1 MMSSLEFASPHWF
14 WILPLPILVYFLL
27 PAYRTEQTATKVP
40 FFNLLIEAIGEEP
53 SEGATQLKASWWQ
66 RIALV
71 ITWGCLVI
79 ALAQPK
85 VLGEP
90 QTRESMGR
98 DVMVA
103 VDLSG
108 SMSEQD
114 FTDQQGN
121 KVNRLDA
128 AKAVLQDFVAERK
141 GDRLGLILFGDAA
154 FIQTPFTADNNAW
167 LTLLEQTDVSM
178 AGESTHLGDAIGL
191 AIKTFEQTTPGSERQ
206 KVTIVLTDGNDTGS
220 FVEPIDAAKVAAAK
234 GVRIHVIAMGDPS
247 TVGEQAM
254 DMDIINHVASTT
266 GGKAYQAKDSE
277 GLKQAYA
284 SINDLEPQLY
294 ESMTY
299 RPKVSL
305 QHYFVMVVIVLYS
318 SLFLIATI
326 RRGRSTGRSQP
337 TSDINTRESKHV

>member
-1 MMSSLEFASPHWF
+1 MMSSLEFATPNWL
-14 WILPLPILVYFLL
+14 WILPLPIVVYFLF
-27 PAYRTEQTATKVP
+27 PAYRTKQTATKVP
-40 FFNLLIEAIGEEP
+40 FFHLLSEAIGEKP

-71 ITWGCLVI
+71 LTWGCLVL
-79 ALAQPK
+79 ALAQPTI
-85 VLGEP
+85 LGAP

-98 DVMVA
+98 DVMVV

-114 FTDQQGN
+114 FSDEQGN
-121 KVNRLDA
+121 KINRLMA
-128 AKAVLQDFVAERK
+128 AKAVLKDFVVQRK

-154 FIQTPFTADNNAW
+154 FLQTPFTADHQAW
-167 LTLLEQTDVSM
+167 LTLLDQTDVSM

-191 AIKTFEQTTPGSERQ
+191 AIKTFEHSQQPSQRE
-206 KVTIVLTDGNDTGS
+206 KVVIVLTDGNDTGS

-234 GVRIHVIAMGDPS
+234 GVRIHVIAMGDPN

-254 DMDIINHVASTT
+254 DMDVIDHIASTT
-266 GGKAYQAKDSE
+266 GGQDYQAKDSD
-277 GLKQAYA
+277 GLKKAYA

-294 ESMTY
+294 ESITY

-305 QHYFVMVVIVLYS
+305 QHYFVMMVMILYS
-318 SLFLIATI
+318 SLFLIAMLS
-326 RRGRSTGRSQP
+326 RYRSSNRFDSSYDVKPQE
-337 TSDINTRESKHV
+337 SD

>member
-1 MMSSLEFASPHWF
+1 MMSSLEFATPYWF
-14 WILPLPILVYFLL
+14 WILPLPLLVYFLF
-27 PAYRTEQTATKVP
+27 PAYRTKQTATKVP
-40 FFNLLIEAIGEEP
+40 FFHLLIGAIGEEP

-71 ITWGCLVI
+71 VSWGCLVL

-85 VLGEP
+85 ILGEP

-114 FTDQQGN
+114 FTDVQGN

-154 FIQTPFTADNNAW
+154 FIQTPFTADHNAW
-167 LTLLEQTDVSM
+167 LTLLNQTDVSM

-191 AIKTFEQTTPGSERQ
+191 AIKSFEQDPSDSQRQ
-206 KVTIVLTDGNDTGS
+206 KVAIILTDGNDTGS

-254 DMDIINHVASTT
+254 DMEVINHIASAT
-266 GGKAYQAKDSE
+266 GGKAYQAKDNE

-284 SINDLEPQLY
+284 SINQLEPQLY
-294 ESMTY
+294 ESTTY
-299 RPKVSL
+299 RPKISI
-305 QHYFVMVVIVLYS
+305 QHYFVMIVMILYS
-318 SLFLIATI
+318 SLFFIATL
-326 RRGRSTGRSQP
+326 RRMRTSGDTQP
-337 TSDINTRESKHV
+337 PYELKPQEKEHV

>member
-1 MMSSLEFASPHWF
+1 MMTSLEFASPNWF
-14 WILPLPILVYFLL
+14 WILPLPLLVFFLV
-27 PAYRTEQTATKVP
+27 PAYRTKQTAIKVP
-40 FFNLLIEAIGEEP
+40 FFKLLIDALGETP
-53 SEGATQLKASWWQ
+53 SEGASQLKASWWQ

-71 ITWGCLVI
+71 LSWVCLVI
-79 ALAQPK
+79 ALTQPK
-85 VLGEP
+85 ILGEP

-114 FTDQQGN
+114 FTDEKGN
-121 KVNRLDA
+121 QLNRLDA
-128 AKAVLQDFVAERK
+128 AKRVLADFVAARK

-154 FIQTPFTADNNAW
+154 FVQTPFTADHHAW
-167 LTLLEQTDVSM
+167 LTLLNQTAVAM

-191 AIKTFEQTTPGSERQ
+191 AIKTFTQNGTDAKREQ
-206 KVTIVLTDGNDTGS
+206 VVIVLTDGNDTGS

-254 DMDIINHVASTT
+254 DMDVIEHIASAT

-284 SINDLEPQLY
+284 SINELEPQLY
-294 ESMTY
+294 ESTTY
-299 RPKVSL
+299 RPKVSI
-305 QHYFVMVVIVLYS
+305 QHYFVMIVMLLYLL
-318 SLFLIATI
+318 LFLLATI
-326 RRGRSTGRSQP
+326 KRVRP
-337 TSDINTRESKHV
+337 TLHSVVNLSMQQENNDV